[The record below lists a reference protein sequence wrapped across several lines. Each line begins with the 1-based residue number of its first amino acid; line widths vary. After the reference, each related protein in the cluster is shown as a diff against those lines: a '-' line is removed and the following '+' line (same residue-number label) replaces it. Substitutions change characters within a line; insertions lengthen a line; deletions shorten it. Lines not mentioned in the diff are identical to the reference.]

1 VHAHGVD
8 GVRVDLDDSERFV
21 TAARLQG
28 DVARAIWNGNGR
40 LLQGWVSS
48 MTSMVSGRV
57 RETPAREVL
66 RAAAAALVGR

>member
-1 VHAHGVD
+1 
-8 GVRVDLDDSERFV
+8 
-21 TAARLQG
+21 LQG